1 MSAVTSLQCND
12 CACITNVQFMA
23 DRKDWKI
30 EIGCLCRVDIYAGL
44 SVIRSGALLEFLR
57 LLLTDTQA
65 AALAKYEEALN
76 G

>member
-30 EIGCLCRVDIYAGL
+30 EIGCLCRVDIYEGL

-57 LLLTDTQA
+57 LLLTDAQA

>member
-1 MSAVTSLQCND
+1 
-12 CACITNVQFMA
+12 MA

-57 LLLTDTQA
+57 LLLTDAQA